1 MVHKCKNQYNLL
13 RVLEYSRLYRVGRQ
27 EQSSMGDIESEVI
40 TQWAAGDTLCKEV
53 RLQLNSIT
61 STTALG
67 LSQTSWEE
75 GG

>member
-1 MVHKCKNQYNLL
+1 M
-13 RVLEYSRLYRVGRQ
+13 GRQ

-40 TQWAAGDTLCKEV
+40 TQWAAGDTLRKEV